1 MKIMHT
7 SFPYGNPKRG
17 GCAQLSKTA
26 SFLLMPA
33 SARPEP
39 SDLTKEVSAIIKG
52 LMVRRGKEQQ
62 ALAAATGVSAP
73 QMSRMLAGAKHWDID
88 QLFRAAEFLEAD
100 YREIMLDAEQTVAA
114 RANVT
119 PAAQDE
125 STADEDVDVDLDTA
139 HLTQDDVAL
148 AAKRG
153 RRKADQP
160 HAE

>member
-1 MKIMHT
+1 
-7 SFPYGNPKRG
+7 
-17 GCAQLSKTA
+17 
-26 SFLLMPA
+26 MPA

-39 SDLTKEVSAIIKG
+39 SDLTKEVAAIIKG

-73 QMSRMLAGAKHWDID
+73 QMSRMLSGAKHWDID

-100 YREIMLDAEQTVAA
+100 YREIILDAERTVAA

-119 PAAQDE
+119 AAPQDDV
-125 STADEDVDVDLDTA
+125 AEDFDVDLDTE
-139 HLTQDDVAL
+139 HLAQPDFGL
-148 AAKRG
+148 AANRG
-153 RRKADQP
+153 QKKSDQP